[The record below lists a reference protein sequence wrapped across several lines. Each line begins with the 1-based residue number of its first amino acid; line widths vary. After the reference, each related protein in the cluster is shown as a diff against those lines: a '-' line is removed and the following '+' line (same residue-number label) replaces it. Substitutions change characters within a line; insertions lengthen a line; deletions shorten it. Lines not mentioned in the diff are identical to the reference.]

1 MQIDPHITIDSII
14 QAWTTGY
21 LPARERIID
30 VLESD
35 HPGLTAA
42 VIAQGIAD
50 GRLDTEE
57 VNSIANRL
65 LDKRIAIVQEQAAA
79 QPSLT
84 LADINTNASNQR
96 KRYPGDLN
104 HHNYLP

>member
-14 QAWTTGY
+14 QVWTTGY

-30 VLESD
+30 SLAQD

-42 VIAQGIAD
+42 VLAQGIAD

-65 LDKRIAIVQEQAAA
+65 LDRRIAAIQG
-79 QPSLT
+79 L
-84 LADINTNASNQR
+84 
-96 KRYPGDLN
+96 PG
-104 HHNYLP
+104 